1 MCDQNIVDIQ
11 LQYLSYFLNFQKP
24 YQNILP
30 LEKIQRILLIWNTI
44 EHQAQVYHLW
54 IVFLSFSSNYINY
67 VQPQR
72 PDFIYIASFDFRL
85 SQKWDRHLVNL
96 MMRILYF
103 RREFCKF
110 SLLKKWK
117 KNTSRI
123 NLRITPC
130 YLFEYFLRIKSPIL
144 KINKM
149 PRVNNYNPN
158 FPPIKSSKLIKY
170 HLEHHLSIQLG
181 EIVFK
186 RSFPEISNRFPRKTA
201 TTGGG

>member
-1 MCDQNIVDIQ
+1 MWSEYCRYSTTIP
-11 LQYLSYFLNFQKP
+11 FLFP
-24 YQNILP
+24 EFSETILYQNILP

-85 SQKWDRHLVNL
+85 SQKWDRHLENVNL

-117 KNTSRI
+117 KNTFRI
-123 NLRITPC
+123 KHHPVL
-130 YLFEYFLRIKSPIL
+130 FLRILSSH
-144 KINKM
+144 KIT
-149 PRVNNYNPN
+149 Y
-158 FPPIKSSKLIKY
+158 
-170 HLEHHLSIQLG
+170 
-181 EIVFK
+181 FK
-186 RSFPEISNRFPRKTA
+186 DK
-201 TTGGG
+201 

>member
-1 MCDQNIVDIQ
+1 MWSEYCRYSTTIP
-11 LQYLSYFLNFQKP
+11 FLFP
-24 YQNILP
+24 EFSETILYQNILP

-85 SQKWDRHLVNL
+85 SQKWDRHLENVNL

-117 KNTSRI
+117 KNTFRI
-123 NLRITPC
+123 NHHPVL
-130 YLFEYFLRIKSPIL
+130 FLRILSSH
-144 KINKM
+144 KIT
-149 PRVNNYNPN
+149 Y
-158 FPPIKSSKLIKY
+158 
-170 HLEHHLSIQLG
+170 
-181 EIVFK
+181 FK
-186 RSFPEISNRFPRKTA
+186 DK
-201 TTGGG
+201 

>member
-1 MCDQNIVDIQ
+1 MWSEYCRYSTTIP
-11 LQYLSYFLNFQKP
+11 FLFP
-24 YQNILP
+24 EFSETILYQNILP

-85 SQKWDRHLVNL
+85 SQKWDRHLENVNL

-123 NLRITPC
+123 KDHPVLFIRILSSHKIT
-130 YLFEYFLRIKSPIL
+130 YFKD
-144 KINKM
+144 K
-149 PRVNNYNPN
+149 
-158 FPPIKSSKLIKY
+158 
-170 HLEHHLSIQLG
+170 
-181 EIVFK
+181 
-186 RSFPEISNRFPRKTA
+186 
-201 TTGGG
+201 

>member
-1 MCDQNIVDIQ
+1 MWSEYCRYSTTIP
-11 LQYLSYFLNFQKP
+11 FLFP
-24 YQNILP
+24 EFSETILYQNILL

-123 NLRITPC
+123 KHHPVL
-130 YLFEYFLRIKSPIL
+130 FLRILSSH
-144 KINKM
+144 KIT
-149 PRVNNYNPN
+149 Y
-158 FPPIKSSKLIKY
+158 
-170 HLEHHLSIQLG
+170 
-181 EIVFK
+181 FK
-186 RSFPEISNRFPRKTA
+186 DK
-201 TTGGG
+201 

>member
-1 MCDQNIVDIQ
+1 MWSEYCRYSTTIP
-11 LQYLSYFLNFQKP
+11 FLFPEFSKTIL

-117 KNTSRI
+117 KNTFRI
-123 NLRITPC
+123 NHHPVLFIRILSSHKIT
-130 YLFEYFLRIKSPIL
+130 YFKD
-144 KINKM
+144 K
-149 PRVNNYNPN
+149 
-158 FPPIKSSKLIKY
+158 
-170 HLEHHLSIQLG
+170 
-181 EIVFK
+181 
-186 RSFPEISNRFPRKTA
+186 
-201 TTGGG
+201 

>member
-1 MCDQNIVDIQ
+1 MWSEYCRYSTTIP
-11 LQYLSYFLNFQKP
+11 FLFP
-24 YQNILP
+24 EFSETILYQNILP

-85 SQKWDRHLVNL
+85 SQKWDRHLENVNL

-123 NLRITPC
+123 KHHPVLFIRILSSHKIT
-130 YLFEYFLRIKSPIL
+130 YFKD
-144 KINKM
+144 K
-149 PRVNNYNPN
+149 
-158 FPPIKSSKLIKY
+158 
-170 HLEHHLSIQLG
+170 
-181 EIVFK
+181 
-186 RSFPEISNRFPRKTA
+186 
-201 TTGGG
+201 

>member
-1 MCDQNIVDIQ
+1 MCWSEYCRYSTTIP
-11 LQYLSYFLNFQKP
+11 FLFP
-24 YQNILP
+24 EFSETILYQNILP

-85 SQKWDRHLVNL
+85 SQKWDRHLENVNL

-117 KNTSRI
+117 KNTFRI
-123 NLRITPC
+123 NHHPVL
-130 YLFEYFLRIKSPIL
+130 FLRILSSH
-144 KINKM
+144 KIT
-149 PRVNNYNPN
+149 Y
-158 FPPIKSSKLIKY
+158 
-170 HLEHHLSIQLG
+170 
-181 EIVFK
+181 FK
-186 RSFPEISNRFPRKTA
+186 DK
-201 TTGGG
+201 

>member
-1 MCDQNIVDIQ
+1 MCWSEYCRYSTTI
-11 LQYLSYFLNFQKP
+11 SFLFP
-24 YQNILP
+24 EFSETILYQNILP

-85 SQKWDRHLVNL
+85 SQKWDRHLENVNL

-117 KNTSRI
+117 KNTFRI
-123 NLRITPC
+123 NHHPVLFIRILSSHKIT
-130 YLFEYFLRIKSPIL
+130 YFKD
-144 KINKM
+144 K
-149 PRVNNYNPN
+149 
-158 FPPIKSSKLIKY
+158 
-170 HLEHHLSIQLG
+170 
-181 EIVFK
+181 
-186 RSFPEISNRFPRKTA
+186 
-201 TTGGG
+201 

>member
-1 MCDQNIVDIQ
+1 MEVRNCVIRILSIFNYNTFLISWIFRNHIVSK
-11 LQYLSYFLNFQKP
+11 YCKYSS
-24 YQNILP
+24 

-123 NLRITPC
+123 KDHPVLFIRILSSHKIT
-130 YLFEYFLRIKSPIL
+130 YFKD
-144 KINKM
+144 K
-149 PRVNNYNPN
+149 
-158 FPPIKSSKLIKY
+158 
-170 HLEHHLSIQLG
+170 
-181 EIVFK
+181 
-186 RSFPEISNRFPRKTA
+186 
-201 TTGGG
+201 